1 MKRYHILSKNIIIT
15 LLRCFVFTGC
25 AHTSLYKLGVVS
37 YGEYTGGEKRKEVL
51 SINLLPDETLN
62 ELSAQGVDVQAY
74 YYIDS
79 NCVDIEFVKD
89 EKRLRFTVNAFSWHR
104 KSYERFSMVTWG
116 GVSVY
121 DEHIAVTYDGKIY
134 VVSLT
139 DMKLEKTINIAG
151 LPSNAVISN
160 SVKTDYGWLVLFA
173 TKSSQGIAPIN
184 EKGVYIGETI
194 ILPDSY
200 VCVYNGTQAFPVS
213 KTHLSFS
220 QNDNDILIYTGV
232 GFAKDYLGRSFV
244 IDIKTGW
251 FAKMNYYNFAE
262 YQDYSQH
269 DRYTDYYIFDFET
282 VQCEEH
288 NPHIMAVASV
298 DEVTE
303 KLISYYTFDDDII
316 PAGFFEDGYERTYF
330 SGYGKNEKRVETA
343 NPDMFHSMIFDFDKK
358 TVESISAPIVTERI
372 IDHYGD
378 EDKWYANSD
387 DYPYVLISRNTRYFD
402 TDYTEYVLRC
412 NQGEIKE
419 KLLYTDY
426 SQANHIRDVY
436 FDKNGN
442 PVIYADY
449 DLLIYDKDMYNTTPI
464 YRVSDYISYGKDNTE
479 SGAIRTIAGYCNYK
493 DSMVVAY
500 YDMPLGND
508 VYLNVSQDDW
518 QLKPVYKIA
527 VIDSKGVIKEYDTDV
542 HVLKFGENI
551 CGVEITVDNIYTVRI
566 KSNFNH
572 ANKKTYFEG
581 TLNLE
586 TGKYSPVIKFA
597 LQ

>member
-1 MKRYHILSKNIIIT
+1 MKRYGLFKNIAMV
-15 LLRCFVFTGC
+15 LLRCFVLTGC
-25 AHTSLYKLGVVS
+25 TNTIMHRPDVIS
-37 YGEYTGGEKRKEVL
+37 YGEYTGGERRKEILNV
-51 SINLLPDETLN
+51 NLFSGQTLK
-62 ELSAQGVDVQAY
+62 ELSAQGVYVQTY
-74 YYIDS
+74 DYVDS
-79 NCVDIEFVKD
+79 DSLVDIEFIKD
-89 EKRLRFTVNAFSWHR
+89 EKILRFTVNTHTWHR
-104 KSYERFSMVTWG
+104 KSAEWFYIITWG

-121 DEHIAVTYDGKIY
+121 DGHIAVTYDGNIY
-134 VVSLT
+134 VISLS
-139 DMKLEKTINIAG
+139 DFKVEKILNVVG

-160 SVKTDYGWLVLFA
+160 SLKTDYGWLVLFS
-173 TKSSQGIAPIN
+173 TKDRQGFAPLN
-184 EKGVYIGETI
+184 EKGVYIGKTI
-194 ILPDSY
+194 PLPDSY
-200 VCVYNGTQAFPVS
+200 VSSYNGTEAFSVS
-213 KTHLSFS
+213 QTNLSFA
-220 QNDNDILIYTGV
+220 QDNDDIIIYSGL
-232 GFAKDYLGRSFV
+232 GFKYSHFGRSYV
-244 IDIKTGW
+244 LNTKTGW

-262 YQDYSQH
+262 YQNYSQH

-288 NPHIMAVASV
+288 NPHIMAVVAV

-378 EDKWYANSD
+378 EDKWYANYD

-402 TDYTEYVLRC
+402 TDYTEYVLRF

-436 FDKNGN
+436 FDENGN

-449 DLLIYDKDMYNTTPI
+449 DLLIYDKDMYNTAPI

-500 YDMPLGND
+500 YDMPLSND
-508 VYLNVSQDDW
+508 IYLNVSQDDW

-551 CGVEITVDNIYTVRI
+551 CGVEIMVDNIYTVRI

-581 TLNLE
+581 TLNLK

>member
-449 DLLIYDKDMYNTTPI
+449 DLLIYDKDMYNTAPI
-464 YRVSDYISYGKDNTE
+464 YRVSDYISHGKDNTE